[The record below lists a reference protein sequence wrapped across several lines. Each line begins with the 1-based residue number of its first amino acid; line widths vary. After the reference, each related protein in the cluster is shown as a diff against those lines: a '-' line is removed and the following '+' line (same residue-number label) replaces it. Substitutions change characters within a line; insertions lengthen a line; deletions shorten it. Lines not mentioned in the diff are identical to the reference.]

1 MFSPDGMQNAQ
12 DKQPDKQ
19 IEDLLAAHL
28 DALMA
33 GQADFDPQFTRYDL
47 TPAKIAEATDLLN
60 LATRLRETLVPV
72 APSETYVNR
81 LKRELIGDQP
91 VTLLVRWRKL
101 PAHYQL
107 AAKLGGL
114 TLTAGLLLLASRR
127 ALTILDALQHRNQPE
142 SDQGLSPAS

>member
-12 DKQPDKQ
+12 DKH

-28 DALMA
+28 DALIA
-33 GQADFDPQFTRYDL
+33 GQDDFDPQLTRYGL
-47 TPAKIAEATDLLN
+47 TPAKTAEATDLLS
-60 LATRLRETLVPV
+60 LASRLRETLTPV
-72 APSETYVNR
+72 APSDAFVSR
-81 LKRELIGDQP
+81 LKGELIGDQP

-127 ALTILDALQHRNQPE
+127 ALTILDALQHRNQP
-142 SDQGLSPAS
+142 DADKRLSPAS